1 MKLTDYLQAWGDSLF
16 KRNKTVIVQQL
27 GLDYNRNVAIRN
39 DVISSEDNISYTAPG
54 DGVITSYLHD
64 KTAINGV
71 MTTIGS
77 ISLLNMGSLTG
88 AATTAILAPVKK
100 GENVTIFTKTF
111 DNANRVVRF
120 IPYIG
125 GGLNSILESGGELC
139 LRLKNTLARS
149 LNSVAGKQCRQTR
162 LFKWEH
168 QKTESHLTT
177 LHRAMGT
184 SVCESLMRQTQ
195 HSPKSRLQR
204 TEFCLSFQP
213 THLLE
218 RLAYQL
224 KKVKLYQ
231 LSPDTMLRG
240 KVPVSLFPPLAQPN
254 LVIQG
259 GAL

>member
-27 GLDYNRNVAIRN
+27 GLDYSRNVAIRN

-111 DNANRVVRF
+111 ESANRVVRF

-125 GGLNSILESGGELC
+125 GG
-139 LRLKNTLARS
+139 
-149 LNSVAGKQCRQTR
+149 
-162 LFKWEH
+162 
-168 QKTESHLTT
+168 
-177 LHRAMGT
+177 
-184 SVCESLMRQTQ
+184 
-195 HSPKSRLQR
+195 
-204 TEFCLSFQP
+204 
-213 THLLE
+213 
-218 RLAYQL
+218 
-224 KKVKLYQ
+224 
-231 LSPDTMLRG
+231 
-240 KVPVSLFPPLAQPN
+240 VS
-254 LVIQG
+254 
-259 GAL
+259 

>member
-27 GLDYNRNVAIRN
+27 GLDYSRNVAIRN

-88 AATTAILAPVKK
+88 AATTAILVPVKK

-125 GGLNSILESGGELC
+125 GGLI
-139 LRLKNTLARS
+139 RFLKAEVRY
-149 LNSVAGKQCRQTR
+149 A
-162 LFKWEH
+162 F
-168 QKTESHLTT
+168 
-177 LHRAMGT
+177 A
-184 SVCESLMRQTQ
+184 
-195 HSPKSRLQR
+195 
-204 TEFCLSFQP
+204 
-213 THLLE
+213 
-218 RLAYQL
+218 
-224 KKVKLYQ
+224 
-231 LSPDTMLRG
+231 
-240 KVPVSLFPPLAQPN
+240 
-254 LVIQG
+254 
-259 GAL
+259 

>member
-1 MKLTDYLQAWGDSLF
+1 MQKLKYYLSALIEAVFGKKKAFIAQQAMPSNSSISVGQGLSSYVATEDGYLRF
-16 KRNKTVIVQQL
+16 LAKTTNAQSPWFNVDV
-27 GLDYNRNVAIRN
+27 YNGISAYLPAIGFQN
-39 DVISSEDNISYTAPG
+39 GISSF
-54 DGVITSYLHD
+54 
-64 KTAINGV
+64 AI
-71 MTTIGS
+71 
-77 ISLLNMGSLTG
+77 
-88 AATTAILAPVKK
+88 PVKK
-100 GENVTIFTKTF
+100 GDSISFKA
-111 DNANRVVRF
+111 DNCEIQNISLFKLV
-120 IPYIG
+120 G
-125 GGLNSILESGGELC
+125 GGLNSILESGGALC

-204 TEFCLSFQP
+204 TKFCLSFQP

-231 LSPDTMLRG
+231 LSHDMKRRAE
-240 KVPVSLFPPLAQPN
+240 VPVSSFQLSAQANLA
-254 LVIQG
+254 IRG
-259 GAL
+259 GTL